1 MGAPAR
7 SPATGA
13 IALVALICIFAAFE
27 LPGAARAQ
35 GSTAPAGTPE
45 AVLPEAPRPSLAEL
59 IGAGGATEVQLL
71 QIEADLAPDA
81 VLQDLEVRVPEHL
94 ARLEERAEQARER
107 IAESTQLRQLTDIE
121 SRWSSE
127 QSTLEGW
134 RRETTGRALA
144 IDEGLA
150 QVDGLIGVWE
160 KTRQDARDLGA
171 PAAVAERIGRTLEAA
186 QTTRGKIIAHRT
198 ELLELQ
204 AEIAGGLGT
213 VGDML
218 ERTRRAQQA
227 IRGGLLGTDSLP
239 IWTAVHRRK
248 DLSEALDSALR
259 SIEHELVGVR
269 EFAAE
274 QGSRFVLH
282 GALLVLAVGL
292 MLSARALA
300 ARWAEEG
307 AGAEI
312 SARVLA
318 RPYAASALIATFAW
332 PFLYPKAPSQF
343 DSLFLLAALAASLR
357 LIPPL
362 LEREV
367 RPAFYTLAVFFLVD
381 RLRDAMVGLPLLS
394 RLVFEAEMAAAIAV
408 VLWLLGAQ
416 RTQLLPQAV
425 RFMGAYIFVKRL
437 MLLILVAA
445 LAGSIFGYVELSR
458 LLGDGALRS
467 AYTGVVLYGGYKVL
481 SGMSAVLVHARF
493 LQYLNLIREHR
504 TVVAQRLA
512 NLVRLFAIATWF
524 YYSLGFFSLRVPLAE
539 ALRSML
545 SASLVVGELEISVG
559 SFIAFAVTL
568 AIAVYLSRF
577 VRYVLD
583 EDVLT
588 RIALPRGVPYAIS
601 TTTFYVVLLFGFF
614 AALAAGGFDLS
625 RFTLL
630 AGALGVGIG
639 FGLQNVVNNFVSG
652 LILLFERPIN
662 TGDTIQ
668 VGELLGEVRRIGI
681 RSSTVRTWEGAE
693 VIVPNANLI
702 SDQVV
707 NWTLSDRLRR
717 IDVDVGVTYGT
728 EAERVIELL
737 LDVARSDDRI
747 LTEPEPTALFLG
759 FGQSSLD
766 FRLRAWTARFEQW
779 VRIRSELN
787 IAVQRALREASI
799 EVPFPQRD
807 LHLRSVDEGAAARL
821 GVAPRESP

>member
-1 MGAPAR
+1 MRAPAR
-7 SPATGA
+7 PPTTGA
-13 IALVALICIFAAFE
+13 IALLSLLWFFAAFGA
-27 LPGAARAQ
+27 PGAARGQ
-35 GSTAPAGTPE
+35 EPTPPTVTPE
-45 AVLPEAPRPSLAEL
+45 AALPEPPRPSLAEL
-59 IGAGGATEVQLL
+59 IGAGGATEVKLL

-81 VLQDLEVRVPEHL
+81 VLQDLEVRVPDHL
-94 ARLEERAEQARER
+94 ARLEERAGQARER
-107 IAESTQLRQLTDIE
+107 IAETTQLRQLVDIE
-121 SRWSSE
+121 SRWATE
-127 QSTLEGW
+127 QSTLEDW
-134 RRETTGRALA
+134 RTQTTGRALA
-144 IDEGLA
+144 INEGLA
-150 QVDGLIGVWE
+150 QVDGLIAVWE
-160 KTRQDARDLGA
+160 RTGQEARDVGA
-171 PAAVAERIGRTLEAA
+171 PATVTERIGRTLDAA
-186 QTTRGKIIAHRT
+186 QTTREKIVAHRA
-198 ELLELQ
+198 EVLALQ

-213 VGDML
+213 VADML

-239 IWTAVHRRK
+239 VWTAVSRRG
-248 DLSEALDSALR
+248 DLGDAVESAMK
-259 SIEHELVGVR
+259 SIEHDLIGVR

-274 QGSRFVLH
+274 QGSRFILH
-282 GALLVLAVGL
+282 GALLILAVGL
-292 MLSARALA
+292 MLSARPMA
-300 ARWAEEG
+300 ARWAKEDES
-307 AGAEI
+307 AEV

-318 RPYAASALIATFAW
+318 RPYAAGTLIATFAW

-343 DSLFLLAALAASLR
+343 DALFLLAALVASLR

-362 LEREV
+362 LAPGI
-367 RPAFYTLAVFFLVD
+367 RPAFYVLAGFFLVD
-381 RLRDAMVGLPLLS
+381 RIRDAMVGLPLLS
-394 RLVFEAEMAAAIAV
+394 RLLFEVELAAAIGV
-408 VLWLLGAQ
+408 VAWLLRAQ
-416 RTQLLPQAV
+416 RLELLPNAA
-425 RFMGAYIFVKRL
+425 RRMPAYIFVRRL
-437 MLLILVAA
+437 ALLLLVVA
-445 LAGSIFGYVELSR
+445 LAGSVLGYVALSR
-458 LLGDGALRS
+458 LIGEGVLRS

-481 SGMSAVLVHARF
+481 SGMSGVLVRARL
-493 LQYLNLIREHR
+493 LQYLNLIRDHR
-504 TVVAQRLA
+504 TLVAQRL
-512 NLVRLFAIATWF
+512 NSLLRLVAIAAWL
-524 YYSLGFFSLRVPLAE
+524 YYSLGFFSLRVPLAG
-539 ALRSML
+539 ALVSTL
-545 SASLVVGELEISVG
+545 SAAFVIGELEISLG

-588 RIALPRGVPYAIS
+588 RIELPRGVPYAIS
-601 TTTFYVVLLFGFF
+601 TTTFYVVLLFGLF

-668 VGELLGEVRRIGI
+668 VGELIGEVRRIGI

-737 LDVARSDDRI
+737 LDVARADDRI
-747 LTEPEPTALFLG
+747 LKQPEPTALFLA

-766 FRLRAWTARFEQW
+766 FRLRAWTARFDEW
-779 VRIRSELN
+779 MAIRSELTVA
-787 IAVQRALREASI
+787 IQRALREASI

-807 LHLRSVDEGAAARL
+807 LHLRSVDEKTAARL
-821 GVAPRESP
+821 GLAPGESR